1 MGKLSVFSVP
11 LKTMPEGTQEFAYHL
26 DKQFFVNMESTDV
39 HDADLDVKLDVVHK
53 NDIYYLSFHITG
65 TVTLIC
71 DRCLDD
77 LILPI
82 DTTYDIAVKYG
93 DDYSETDDMLII
105 PGTDLTLNVSYMIH
119 DTVSL
124 AIPLK
129 HVHPLGKCNRAMSAL
144 LRKHRA
150 VKDGEDA
157 ELAESLIDE
166 METMDDNEPVASI
179 PGDDA
184 PVDPRWDGLKK
195 LSDSMPDGDE

>member
-1 MGKLSVFSVP
+1 
-11 LKTMPEGTQEFAYHL
+11 MPEGTQEFAYHL

-39 HDADLDVKLDVVHK
+39 HDADLEVRLTVVHK
-53 NDIYYLSFHITG
+53 HDMYNLAFHIIG

-82 DTTYDIAVKYG
+82 DVTYDIAVKYG
-93 DDYSETDDMLII
+93 DDYDETDELLII
-105 PGTDLTLNVSYMIH
+105 PQTDLTLNVSYMIY

-129 HVHPLGKCNRAMSAL
+129 HVHPMGKCNRAMSAL

-150 VKDGEDA
+150 VKDDEDA
-157 ELAESLIDE
+157 ELAETLIGE
-166 METMDDNEPVASI
+166 MEAMPDDV
-179 PGDDA
+179 DDA
-184 PVDPRWDGLKK
+184 PSEAPATDPRWDGLKK
-195 LSDSMPDGDE
+195 LSAELPDGDS

>member
-1 MGKLSVFSVP
+1 
-11 LKTMPEGTQEFAYHL
+11 MPEGTQEFAYHL

-39 HDADLDVKLDVVHK
+39 HDADIDVKLVVVHK
-53 NDIYYLSFHITG
+53 HDMYDLSFHITG

-93 DDYSETDDMLII
+93 DDYSETDDMLVI
-105 PGTDLTLNVSYMIH
+105 PDSDLTLNVSYMIY

-166 METMDDNEPVASI
+166 MESMDDNESVASI
-179 PGDDA
+179 PGESA
-184 PVDPRWDGLKK
+184 PSDPRWDGLKK
-195 LSDSMPDGDE
+195 LSDSMSDGDE

>member
-1 MGKLSVFSVP
+1 MGKLSIFSIP

-39 HDADLDVKLDVVHK
+39 HDADLEVRLTVVHK
-53 NDIYYLSFHITG
+53 HDMYNLAFHITG

-82 DTTYDIAVKYG
+82 DVTYDIAVKYG
-93 DDYSETDDMLII
+93 DDYDETDELLII
-105 PGTDLTLNVSYMIH
+105 PQTDLTLNVSYMIY

-129 HVHPLGKCNRAMSAL
+129 HVHPMGKCNRAMSAL

-150 VKDGEDA
+150 VKDDEDA
-157 ELAESLIDE
+157 ELAETLIGE
-166 METMDDNEPVASI
+166 MEAMPDDVDETPAT
-179 PGDDA
+179 
-184 PVDPRWDGLKK
+184 DPRWDGLKK
-195 LSDSMPDGDE
+195 LSAELPDGDS

>member
-1 MGKLSVFSVP
+1 
-11 LKTMPEGTQEFAYHL
+11 MPEGTQEFAYHL

-39 HDADLDVKLDVVHK
+39 HDADLEARLTVVHK
-53 NDIYYLSFHITG
+53 HDMYNLAFHITG

-82 DTTYDIAVKYG
+82 DVTYDIAVKYG
-93 DDYSETDDMLII
+93 DDYDETDELLII
-105 PGTDLTLNVSYMIH
+105 PQTDLTLNVSYMIY

-129 HVHPLGKCNRAMSAL
+129 HVHPMGKCNRAMSAL

-150 VKDGEDA
+150 VKDDEDA
-157 ELAESLIDE
+157 ELAETLIGE
-166 METMDDNEPVASI
+166 MEAMDDDVA
-179 PGDDA
+179 DDA
-184 PVDPRWDGLKK
+184 PASAGGAEPTDPRWDGLKK
-195 LSDSMPDGDE
+195 LAGELPDGDE